1 MEEIIKLFFLKCLL
15 RGDLLVILDYQVLII
30 LFTIGLMIGYAAEIA
45 ETKGEATGHNNR
57 GLNYYK
63 QGKLDT
69 AIAEFKKALEIN
81 PGLIEARNNLG
92 NAYHDQGNLTD
103 AIAEYQKAIEINP
116 NDAETH

>member
-1 MEEIIKLFFLKCLL
+1 MYTL
-15 RGDLLVILDYQVLII
+15 RVSLII

-45 ETKGEATGHNNR
+45 ETKGEATRHNNR

-116 NDAETH
+116 NDAETHYNLGNAYYNQRN